1 MQLPPHIDEP
11 DSARRLKADPQ
22 AFLAR
27 CHQRYGPVFTVTV
40 EEEKRITYVLDPHA
54 FLPLLTAPEVDFSPA
69 SRQSKARFG
78 LGKVVRTEKD
88 VRALSTDFIR
98 ALRGKALAEALSV
111 FGSRMEHELQDFVTS
126 VGDGRRVA
134 VQDLVHKTLMPATT
148 CALFGE
154 GVYDTEF
161 TEDFLT
167 FSTSVSTRFAGSDP
181 SLADSGVRAEQA
193 LMERL
198 RPVLDNAA
206 TPALERL
213 KLGVLARP
221 ELNEAERLRT
231 LLMLMWGSMVNLIPT
246 SVWMYS
252 TLIRDPELV
261 ASVRANPEN
270 LIPSIVEE
278 TLRLF
283 SRPNMYRQVTKDFAL
298 TLSTGAQVRLSAG
311 DWVAL
316 FPRFLH
322 HDPTVFR
329 DALSFDARRFCPV
342 NGAKARFVKDGKP
355 LKHPTVVFG
364 LGRGRCPGDTF
375 ALSVLAV
382 ALKGW
387 VQALEARSEST
398 PLPEAVRQTVAST
411 PGPAAAIYAWLKPAG
426 HQEYSP

>member
-1 MQLPPHIDEP
+1 
-11 DSARRLKADPQ
+11 
-22 AFLAR
+22 
-27 CHQRYGPVFTVTV
+27 
-40 EEEKRITYVLDPHA
+40 
-54 FLPLLTAPEVDFSPA
+54 
-69 SRQSKARFG
+69 
-78 LGKVVRTEKD
+78 
-88 VRALSTDFIR
+88 
-98 ALRGKALAEALSV
+98 
-111 FGSRMEHELQDFVTS
+111 
-126 VGDGRRVA
+126 
-134 VQDLVHKTLMPATT
+134 
-148 CALFGE
+148 
-154 GVYDTEF
+154 
-161 TEDFLT
+161 
-167 FSTSVSTRFAGSDP
+167 
-181 SLADSGVRAEQA
+181 
-193 LMERL
+193 
-198 RPVLDNAA
+198 
-206 TPALERL
+206 
-213 KLGVLARP
+213 
-221 ELNEAERLRT
+221 
-231 LLMLMWGSMVNLIPT
+231 MVNLIPT

-261 ASVRANPEN
+261 ASVRADPEG

-329 DALSFDARRFCPV
+329 DALSFNARRFCPV

-355 LKHPTVVFG
+355 LQHATVVFG